1 MILAV
6 FLFPLKDAFAK
17 MTGGYYSAILVVWA
31 QFVFTGGIY
40 LLVIVI
46 RHGPGVLRPAAPLMQ
61 ILRAAFAVAGMGAFY
76 WAITL
81 IPLAEATAMQ
91 FIAPLVVTALSP
103 LFLGE
108 QLGWRRWLS
117 VVAGFVGVLIV
128 LRPEF
133 GGERFGYGVA
143 LLSGLF
149 LGLCFIMNRKLAH
162 VASPIKSVAY
172 SACLGAIMITPLVP
186 SVWIMPR
193 AEDLPLIL
201 GFLGVSLLGQTCLFT
216 AFHYGQA
223 SVVAPFH
230 FVQIIGATLFGYLF
244 FSEFPDTTRFAGIAV
259 IILAGVYIAMRE
271 AKKSRATA

>member
-1 MILAV
+1 EADQFSARRGFYIIDGRFPFAGRATTIPSGAPKASDRGLMPPNTLQRNIVLGIGLMILAV

-128 LRPEF
+128 L
-133 GGERFGYGVA
+133 
-143 LLSGLF
+143 
-149 LGLCFIMNRKLAH
+149 
-162 VASPIKSVAY
+162 
-172 SACLGAIMITPLVP
+172 
-186 SVWIMPR
+186 
-193 AEDLPLIL
+193 
-201 GFLGVSLLGQTCLFT
+201 
-216 AFHYGQA
+216 
-223 SVVAPFH
+223 
-230 FVQIIGATLFGYLF
+230 
-244 FSEFPDTTRFAGIAV
+244 
-259 IILAGVYIAMRE
+259 
-271 AKKSRATA
+271 